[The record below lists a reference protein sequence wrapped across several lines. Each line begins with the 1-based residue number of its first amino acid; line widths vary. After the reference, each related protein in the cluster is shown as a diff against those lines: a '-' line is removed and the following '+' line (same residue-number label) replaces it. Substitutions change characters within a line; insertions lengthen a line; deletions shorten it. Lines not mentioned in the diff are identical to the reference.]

1 MPNLNK
7 LFPVVFFGLF
17 SVLTA
22 ATITSVQ
29 DGDWDV
35 PSTWDSASIPTSAD
49 DVIIA
54 NGHTVTIPTMVSVE
68 MLSLT
73 INSGGAL
80 YAGNFRP
87 TLEVYGNWTNNGTF
101 TAGNIC
107 TVIFKGAGNQSVDP
121 GNDGF
126 DYIELDNASNA
137 NTIAILDDIDI
148 SKDLTLTVGIL
159 DLSSVANPTIE
170 IGGNVTIIS
179 GAVWTKGNGAV
190 TLSGDLQN
198 YADPNSPP
206 NNLGNVVVD

>member
-1 MPNLNK
+1 MPNLHK

-22 ATITSVQ
+22 QIISDRTGNWNVS
-29 DGDWDV
+29 
-35 PSTWDSASIPTSAD
+35 STWVGNVVPDQTD
-49 DVIIA
+49 DVIIL
-54 NGHTVTIPTMVSVE
+54 NTHTVTIPTMVTVE

-87 TLEVYGNWTNNGTF
+87 TLEVYGNWTNDGTF

-107 TVIFKGAGNQSVDP
+107 KVIFKGAGNQSVDP
-121 GNDGF
+121 GNNGF
-126 DYIELDNASNA
+126 DYIQLDNDSNA

-148 SKDLTLTVGIL
+148 DKDLTLTKGIL
-159 DLSSVANPTIE
+159 DLSSGTNPTIE

-190 TLSGDLQN
+190 TLNGDPQSYDDQN
-198 YADPNSPP
+198 GSP
-206 NNLGNVVVD
+206 NNIGNVVVD